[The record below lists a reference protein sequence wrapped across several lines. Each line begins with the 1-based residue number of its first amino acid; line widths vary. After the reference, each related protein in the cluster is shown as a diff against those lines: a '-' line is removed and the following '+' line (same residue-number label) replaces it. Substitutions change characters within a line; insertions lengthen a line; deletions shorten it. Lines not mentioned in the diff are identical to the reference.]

1 MKGIFMVSFKYKI
14 LGLGLA
20 FTILSPSTA
29 FAAEIVKY
37 DDSDLDQVFVDNNI
51 DYDKKA
57 VEDRKNE
64 YLANPNNAIAPNYE
78 VEKVIITEELTEDDN
93 GDIEKTVTTET
104 HLEDTN
110 PSPLYSKT
118 PVYKKVVDISEH
130 QNPKNINYD
139 KFADDID
146 GAILRTSITDAKTL
160 NIRHDYHV
168 NKHYNELN
176 KRNVP
181 IGFYHYS
188 RAINA
193 SEAVREANFVYDYI
207 KNKNVLLP
215 VYIDIED
222 DNRQAKASKGDISAA
237 AEAFVTFMQDRGY
250 VSGIYSYPWFA
261 NNYLTRDVKNKY
273 EFWIADYNSKDFTSY
288 NKSDFSSWQFTHQ
301 ARVNGYNGNVDM
313 SVHYKDYPY
322 MKTGVSRKPMNV
334 LVDEIIA
341 GKWGVGAERQ
351 RRLVYAGYNYD
362 IIQKAV
368 NQRLANA

>member
-1 MKGIFMVSFKYKI
+1 M
-14 LGLGLA
+14 
-20 FTILSPSTA
+20 
-29 FAAEIVKY
+29 
-37 DDSDLDQVFVDNNI
+37 
-51 DYDKKA
+51 
-57 VEDRKNE
+57 
-64 YLANPNNAIAPNYE
+64 
-78 VEKVIITEELTEDDN
+78 
-93 GDIEKTVTTET
+93 
-104 HLEDTN
+104 
-110 PSPLYSKT
+110 
-118 PVYKKVVDISEH
+118 
-130 QNPKNINYD
+130 
-139 KFADDID
+139 
-146 GAILRTSITDAKTL
+146 
-160 NIRHDYHV
+160 
-168 NKHYNELN
+168 
-176 KRNVP
+176 
-181 IGFYHYS
+181 
-188 RAINA
+188 
-193 SEAVREANFVYDYI
+193 
-207 KNKNVLLP
+207 P

-222 DNRQAKASKGDISAA
+222 DKRQITASKGDISAA

-273 EFWIADYNSKDFTSY
+273 EFWIADYNSKVFTSY